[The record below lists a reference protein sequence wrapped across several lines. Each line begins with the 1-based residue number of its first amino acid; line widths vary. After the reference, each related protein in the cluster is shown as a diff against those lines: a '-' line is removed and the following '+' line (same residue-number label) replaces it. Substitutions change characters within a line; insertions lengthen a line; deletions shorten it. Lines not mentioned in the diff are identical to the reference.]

1 MPEPSLSDLMP
12 LIQRRR
18 ATRRFTDRDVPDTIL
33 DELLE
38 AARWAPSGYNLQPTH
53 FVVVRDAARRDA
65 LRAACMDQA
74 QVAEAPAV
82 VVFCGDKHVAY
93 RHFEH
98 VIRHDKEAGAI
109 DEEYEALLRKFVPLA
124 FHTHPLGLNWSW
136 KAALLPLVRYVAP
149 VPSLPAVRRRYWLA
163 KQAAL
168 AAMNFMLAATA
179 AGLATCPM
187 EGFDERRLSRLL
199 KLPRSIL
206 PIIVVPV
213 GYAADNHAIKTRLP
227 MEHLVHRETW

>member
-18 ATRRFTDRDVPDTIL
+18 ATRRFTDRDVPDATL
-33 DELLE
+33 DELLD

-53 FVVVRDAARRDA
+53 FVVVRDATRREA
-65 LRAACMDQA
+65 LRAACMDQG
-74 QVAEAPAV
+74 QITEAPAV
-82 VVFCGDKHVAY
+82 VVFCGDRRVAY

-98 VIRHDKEAGAI
+98 VIRRDKEAGAI
-109 DEEYEALLRKFVPLA
+109 NEEYETLLRKFVPLA
-124 FHTHPLGLNWSW
+124 FHTHPLGLNWLW
-136 KAALLPLVRYVAP
+136 KATLPPLVRYVAP
-149 VPSLPAVRRRYWLA
+149 VPSLPAVNRRYWLA

-187 EGFDERRLSRLL
+187 EGFDELRVSRLL
-199 KLPRSIL
+199 KLPAAVL
-206 PIIVVPV
+206 PILVVPV
-213 GYAADNHAIKTRLP
+213 GYAADDQAIKTRLP
-227 MEHLVHRETW
+227 ADRLVHREAW